1 LLRRYAPRN
10 DGPKNRTVQRFLI
23 HYYYSFH
30 DDNIYRKERHLYNS
44 RVSQQH
50 IVNTALFIPTSIL
63 HVLDQDFWLNVLQ
76 SYKIII
82 QHLQGLKK
90 MFY

>member
-1 LLRRYAPRN
+1 MMTTY
-10 DGPKNRTVQRFLI
+10 
-23 HYYYSFH
+23 

-50 IVNTALFIPTSIL
+50 IVNTTLFIPTSIL
-63 HVLDQDFWLNVLQ
+63 HVLDQNFWLNVLQ

-90 MFY
+90 LFY